1 MVIRPNGWI
10 IAKVIDLQNAG
21 LLLVEDGNHG
31 EYRPRQEE
39 FVDDGVS
46 FIRAADMNNGQVLFD
61 SAQKINSEARNRIRK
76 GIGLGGDVLLSHKG
90 TVGKVA
96 YVPLDAPPFVCSPQT
111 TFWRTLDNEKIDRRY
126 LTSYLNSHAF
136 QSQLFS
142 RQNETDMAGYVSLT
156 TQRTLE
162 IILPP
167 LPEQKAI
174 AHILGTLDD
183 KIELNRQMNATLEA
197 MAQALFQSWFVD
209 FDPVIDNALAAGHP
223 IPDALQERAAAR
235 AALGHR
241 RQPLPAAIQS
251 QFPSRFVRHEEMG
264 WVPAG
269 WEKGNFGDVAT
280 HVKDNVRAEDVGD
293 FNFYVGLEHIGR
305 KQIFLDDNGAG
316 DSVESNKSKF
326 QEMDLLFGKLRPYFH
341 KVCLAPCDGI
351 CSTDIL
357 VFRSRR
363 EAGHSFMTLAAYTD
377 EFVEYA
383 NMRSTG
389 TRMPRSSAQDILNYP
404 IVIPPNGI
412 LESFDKVIMPTW
424 KKGMESVAG
433 SRVLANLRDT
443 LLPKLLSGAL
453 RVAAGV

>member
-1 MVIRPNGWI
+1 MGILRPDTN
-10 IAKVIDLQNAG
+10 KVD
-21 LLLVEDGNHG
+21 
-31 EYRPRQEE
+31 P
-39 FVDDGVS
+39 
-46 FIRAADMNNGQVLFD
+46 
-61 SAQKINSEARNRIRK
+61 
-76 GIGLGGDVLLSHKG
+76 
-90 TVGKVA
+90 
-96 YVPLDAPPFVCSPQT
+96 
-111 TFWRTLDNEKIDRRY
+111 RY
-126 LTSYLNSHAF
+126 L
-136 QSQLFS
+136 LFAYIGPEF
-142 RQNETDMAGYVSLT
+142 QNEI
-156 TQRTLE
+156 RTRTNPGATVDRLAVKE
-162 IILPP
+162 LPFFPIRLPP
-167 LPEQKAI
+167 LPEQRTI

-209 FDPVIDNALAAGHP
+209 FDPVIDNALAVGHP

-235 AALGHR
+235 AALGHH

-443 LLPKLLSGAL
+443 LLPKLLSGAV